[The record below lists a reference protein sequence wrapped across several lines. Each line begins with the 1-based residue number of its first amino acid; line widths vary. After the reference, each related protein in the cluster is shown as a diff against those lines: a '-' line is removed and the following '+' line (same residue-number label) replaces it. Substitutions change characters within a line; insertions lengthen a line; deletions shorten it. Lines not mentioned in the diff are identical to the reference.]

1 MLWCHYLYAI
11 MLLDVVVHCQVMITF
26 HCIAYLML
34 INLPEQSGPN
44 KSLMNNAI
52 NIETTGISYLG
63 NEDLLIGD
71 L

>member
-1 MLWCHYLYAI
+1 
-11 MLLDVVVHCQVMITF
+11 
-26 HCIAYLML
+26 ML
-34 INLPEQSGPN
+34 INLPEQSVPN

-63 NEDLLIGD
+63 NEDLLIGN